1 MNFQTETIKQAKKP
15 LSTNP
20 KKFVLWLFMVSI
32 IMLFAGLTSA
42 YIVRRLEGNWL
53 QFELPGIFWVNTVVL
68 LLSSATI
75 HWAYLSAKRNN
86 LNDLKISLIFTTV
99 LGMGFLYGQFAGW
112 QDLVEIGVY
121 LVGNPSGS
129 FMYVFTGV
137 HGFHLITGIIFLIVV
152 LILSVQ
158 YKVHSKSMLSIEMCA
173 TYWHFLD
180 GLWLY
185 LFVFLLIS
193 R

>member
-1 MNFQTETIKQAKKP
+1 MNFQAETINQAKKP

-53 QFELPGIFWVNTVVL
+53 QFELPGIFWINTLVL

-112 QDLVEIGVY
+112 QDLVKIGVY

-129 FMYVFTGV
+129 FMYVFTRV
-137 HGFHLITGIIFLIVV
+137 HGFHLITGIIFLIVI

-185 LFVFLLIS
+185 LFVFLLLS

>member
-1 MNFQTETIKQAKKP
+1 MDFQTETIKQEKKP

-42 YIVRRLEGNWL
+42 YIVRRLEGNWV
-53 QFELPGIFWVNTVVL
+53 QFELPGIFWVNTIVL

-86 LNDLKISLIFTTV
+86 LNDLKIALIFTTV
-99 LGMGFLYGQFAGW
+99 LGSGFLYGQFVGW
-112 QDLVEIGVY
+112 QHLVEIGVY

-137 HGFHLITGIIFLIVV
+137 HGFHLITGVIFMIIV

-158 YKVHSKSMLSIEMCA
+158 HKVHSKSMLSIEMCA

-185 LFVFLLIS
+185 LFIFMLLS

>member
-1 MNFQTETIKQAKKP
+1 MNFQAETINQAKKP

-53 QFELPGIFWVNTVVL
+53 QFELPGIFWINTLVL

-99 LGMGFLYGQFAGW
+99 LGLGFLYGQFAGW
-112 QDLVEIGVY
+112 QHLVEIGVY

-185 LFVFLLIS
+185 LFVFLLLS

>member
-1 MNFQTETIKQAKKP
+1 MNFQAETINQAKKP

-53 QFELPGIFWVNTVVL
+53 QFELPGIFWVNTLVL

-86 LNDLKISLIFTTV
+86 LNDLKISLI
-99 LGMGFLYGQFAGW
+99 
-112 QDLVEIGVY
+112 
-121 LVGNPSGS
+121 PSS
-129 FMYVFTGV
+129 F
-137 HGFHLITGIIFLIVV
+137 
-152 LILSVQ
+152 SVCFN
-158 YKVHSKSMLSIEMCA
+158 E
-173 TYWHFLD
+173 D
-180 GLWLY
+180 E
-185 LFVFLLIS
+185 
-193 R
+193 